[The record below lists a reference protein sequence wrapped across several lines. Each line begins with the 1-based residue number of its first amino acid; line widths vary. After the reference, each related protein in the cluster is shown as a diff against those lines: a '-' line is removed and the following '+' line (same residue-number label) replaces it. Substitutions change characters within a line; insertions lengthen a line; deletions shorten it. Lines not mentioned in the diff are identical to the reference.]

1 MNERE
6 AFEAYWNSLADD
18 PDSTPEVIAR
28 CRYSAM
34 NAWQAALAQ
43 PAPEAPPEFC
53 CESAWRDAQALAW
66 KGRNLD
72 CGCDHNQSCIKCWP
86 LDFRA
91 GGKWDKYKP
100 VIDGILKGETT
111 WKC

>member
-1 MNERE
+1 MSTERE

-43 PAPEAPPEFC
+43 PAVPLTEARAFEIW
-53 CESAWRDAQALAW
+53 ERAAQIDLSGRVNELIRIKDAQCVIRSILMAA
-66 KGRNLD
+66 KE
-72 CGCDHNQSCIKCWP
+72 
-86 LDFRA
+86 
-91 GGKWDKYKP
+91 KP
-100 VIDGILKGETT
+100 
-111 WKC
+111 